1 MDEQEQKQVKKR
13 RGCLFYGFLMGSF
26 LVLFVVVGVLAA
38 MRSFFSV
45 TDKAPVP
52 VPEVK
57 MSQAEIDKVQKRV
70 DAFREAVRGH
80 QSPAPLALTADEV
93 NALIKNDPDLE
104 SLKHKLYVS
113 GIEGDEIK
121 TQFSVS
127 MAELGAAKFK
137 DRYFNGYATL
147 KPRIAKGKLRLEPV
161 KVVTLRN
168 RPFPERYLEIA
179 KNVNFA
185 SSLNKNPRVYVA
197 LDWIEGVEVKAG
209 KLVIIP
215 KQNPP

>member
-1 MDEQEQKQVKKR
+1 MDEQEKKQVKKR
-13 RGCLFYGFLMGSF
+13 RGCLFYAFLMGSF
-26 LVLFVVVGVLAA
+26 LLLFVVVGVLAA

-80 QSPAPLALTADEV
+80 QAPPPLLLTADEI

-104 SLKHKLYVS
+104 SLKGKLYVT
-113 GIEGDEIK
+113 GIEGNEIK

-147 KPRIAKGKLRLEPV
+147 KPRIAKGRLRLDPV

-179 KNVNFA
+179 KNLNFA

-197 LDWIEGVEVKAG
+197 LDWIEGVEVKDG
-209 KLVIIP
+209 KLVIIA